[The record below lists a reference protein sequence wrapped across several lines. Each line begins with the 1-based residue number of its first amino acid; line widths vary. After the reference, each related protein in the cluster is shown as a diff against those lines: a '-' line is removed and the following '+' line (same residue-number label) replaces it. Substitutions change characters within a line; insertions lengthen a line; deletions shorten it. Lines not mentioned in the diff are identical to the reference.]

1 MIIYFMII
9 KNGLNKLFCFLQ
21 EKHDGRRDFKL
32 RSEILK
38 YATLH
43 TKERGVT
50 DTQICDKEVIVSLTT
65 YDKRFYDVYLTIE
78 SIMQGTVKP
87 NRIILWLAN
96 EMKDLHVP
104 VSLQRQV
111 ERGLEIGYTKDI
123 RSFKKLIPTLKKYPE
138 SVIITIDDDA
148 LYEYDLVENLVN
160 GYKTDPCHVHGGR
173 LKCFNLEKHGMP
185 EDYRKWREVN
195 LIGEPS
201 PRNMCI
207 GVGGVLYPP
216 HCFTKEVFNEATFME
231 LCPRADDIWFWCM
244 ANLNGYQSVKIFTHS
259 KRGMDFIPN
268 PDIQEFALTKTNL
281 AGIGENNQQLQNVI
295 RNYQCQFYR

>member
-1 MIIYFMII
+1 MNI

-21 EKHDGRRDFKL
+21 EKHDVRRDFKL

-160 GYKTDPCHVHGGR
+160 GYKTDP
-173 LKCFNLEKHGMP
+173 
-185 EDYRKWREVN
+185 
-195 LIGEPS
+195 
-201 PRNMCI
+201 
-207 GVGGVLYPP
+207 
-216 HCFTKEVFNEATFME
+216 
-231 LCPRADDIWFWCM
+231 
-244 ANLNGYQSVKIFTHS
+244 
-259 KRGMDFIPN
+259 
-268 PDIQEFALTKTNL
+268 
-281 AGIGENNQQLQNVI
+281 
-295 RNYQCQFYR
+295 